1 LYEGQFIMATSTT
14 ASVWRSTGGDQTRTA
29 QAGSMVMAAPFYIA
43 NTAATA
49 NVLNVSGGSDLILP
63 AGAVVTEVIVSSGG
77 GGNATAN
84 VGFTPIIGVGPGQ
97 TTTLGTNVPTGFLS
111 AANVSARVTVVTGGT
126 GGGASLG
133 NVANATNLVVVTNTQ
148 GATGAI
154 AGVVSGRIIYHV
166 ADSGE
171 ENA

>member
-1 LYEGQFIMATSTT
+1 MTLATTS
-14 ASVWRSTGGDQTRTA
+14 AVWRSTGGDQTRTA
-29 QAGSMVMAAPFYIA
+29 YAGSMVMAAQFYIA
-43 NTAATA
+43 NTAATS
-49 NVLNVSGGSDLILP
+49 NVVTSSATGAPALILP
-63 AGAVVTEVIVSSGG
+63 AGAVVTQVIISSGG

-97 TTTLGTNVPTGFLS
+97 TTTLGTNVPTGFVS
-111 AANVSARVTVVTGGT
+111 AGNVSARTVFNVGGT

-166 ADSGE
+166 ADTGA
-171 ENA
+171 ENV